1 MLKHRQRGCGPR
13 NAVPFDSRND
23 MSTSAEPTTGFHA
36 LGLTDLLITTLTSL
50 GYEEPTPIQR
60 EAIPPL
66 LQGRDLLGQAATGT
80 GKTAAFALPLLQ
92 RAVAAAPD
100 DGSDRERRV
109 SIIILAPTRELA
121 MQVAEAVHKY
131 GKTLGVSALPIYGGQ
146 AIQQQLRAL
155 RRGVD
160 VVVATPGRALDH
172 IRRGSL
178 DLSGVR
184 AVVLDEADE
193 MLDMGFADDLEAIL
207 EAVPAERQTALFS
220 ATMPPRI
227 AAIAR
232 RHLREPVQVKVAAD
246 PVAAGDV
253 PRVRQSAYVV
263 QRQHKVAA
271 LGRVLDME
279 SPTAAIVFCRTR
291 TEVDELTETLNGR
304 GYRAEALH
312 GGFDQEQRDRVM
324 RRFRDGTID
333 LLIATDVAA
342 RGLDIEHI
350 SHVVNFDV
358 PSAPEG
364 YVHRIGRTGRAGR
377 EGVAITFAEP
387 REHRL
392 LRNIER
398 VTGQKIQLESVPT
411 VVDLRARRLELTRA
425 SLQETLLESDFEHYR
440 VVVEALADE
449 FDVFDIAAAAVRLAH
464 QASSGTDDEDQE
476 IPTARVFDSD
486 RPRRE
491 SEGRGRGV
499 RGDRS
504 ERGERGGRVRRGRGD
519 RSDSDVTRLYI
530 GLGRLAG
537 IRPGDLV
544 GAIANEAGIDAR
556 AIGSIDIADRF
567 SIVEVPDAAADS
579 VIDAL
584 RQTTIRGKRVQV
596 RRDRFGD

>member
-1 MLKHRQRGCGPR
+1 MT
-13 NAVPFDSRND
+13 
-23 MSTSAEPTTGFHA
+23 TSAEPTSGFAA
-36 LGLTDLLITTLTSL
+36 LGLTDALVNTLTAL

-66 LQGRDLLGQAATGT
+66 LEGRDLLGQAATGT
-80 GKTAAFALPLLQ
+80 GKTAAFALPLIQ
-92 RAVAAAPD
+92 RTLLPD
-100 DGSDRERRV
+100 GDTDRQRRV
-109 SIIILAPTRELA
+109 RVLILAPTRELA

-131 GKTLGVSALPIYGGQ
+131 GKALGVSAQPIYGGQ

-160 VVVATPGRALDH
+160 VVVATPGRALDL

-227 AAIAR
+227 SSIAK
-232 RHLREPVQVKVAAD
+232 RHLREPVQVKVADEPLAT
-246 PVAAGDV
+246 GDV
-253 PRVRQSAYVV
+253 PRVRQSAYLV

-271 LGRVLDME
+271 LGRVLDIE
-279 SPTAAIVFCRTR
+279 SPTAALVFCRTR

-312 GGFDQEQRDRVM
+312 GGFEQEQRDRVM
-324 RRFRDGTID
+324 RRFREGTAD

-358 PSAPEG
+358 PSAPES

-392 LRNIER
+392 LRNIEHM
-398 VTGQKIQLESVPT
+398 TGQKIQLETVPT
-411 VVDLRARRLELTRA
+411 VIDLRARRLELTRS
-425 SLQETLLESDFEHYR
+425 SLEETLLEGDFDQYR
-440 VVVEALADE
+440 VVVEALAEE
-449 FDVFDIAAAAVRLAH
+449 FDVLDVAAAAVRLAH
-464 QASSGTDDEDQE
+464 QTASGTEDEEQE
-476 IPTARVFDSD
+476 IPTPVSYSADWGARSRRD
-486 RPRRE
+486 R
-491 SEGRGRGV
+491 
-499 RGDRS
+499 DRS
-504 ERGERGGRVRRGRGD
+504 RSRERGGRGDREDRGERARRGRGD
-519 RSDSDVTRLYI
+519 ADVTRLYI

-567 SIVEVPDAAADS
+567 SIVEVPDDAAEA

-584 RQTTIRGKRVQV
+584 RQTTIRGKRVSV
-596 RRDRFGD
+596 RRDRFGG

>member
-1 MLKHRQRGCGPR
+1 MT
-13 NAVPFDSRND
+13 
-23 MSTSAEPTTGFHA
+23 TSADPTSAFSA
-36 LGLTDLLITTLTSL
+36 LGLSDALVSTLTGL

-66 LQGRDLLGQAATGT
+66 LEGRDLLGQAATGT
-80 GKTAAFALPLLQ
+80 GKTAAFALPLIQ
-92 RAVAAAPD
+92 RILPGQPD
-100 DGSDRERRV
+100 GDPDRQRRV
-109 SIIILAPTRELA
+109 SVLILAPTRELA
-121 MQVAEAVHKY
+121 MQVAEAVHRY
-131 GKTLGVSALPIYGGQ
+131 GKALGVCAVPIYGGQ

-193 MLDMGFADDLEAIL
+193 MLDMGFAEDLDAIL

-220 ATMPPRI
+220 ATIPARI
-227 AAIAR
+227 SSIAK
-232 RHLREPVQVKVAAD
+232 RHLRDPVHVKVADEPLAI
-246 PVAAGDV
+246 GDV

-279 SPTAAIVFCRTR
+279 SPTAALVFCRTR

-312 GGFDQEQRDRVM
+312 GGFEQEQRDRVM
-324 RRFRDGTID
+324 RRFREGTAD

-358 PSAPEG
+358 PSSPDA

-377 EGVAITFAEP
+377 EGAAITFAEP

-398 VTGQKIQLESVPT
+398 MTGQKIQLETVPT

-425 SLQETLLESDFEHYR
+425 SL
-440 VVVEALADE
+440 
-449 FDVFDIAAAAVRLAH
+449 
-464 QASSGTDDEDQE
+464 
-476 IPTARVFDSD
+476 
-486 RPRRE
+486 
-491 SEGRGRGV
+491 
-499 RGDRS
+499 
-504 ERGERGGRVRRGRGD
+504 
-519 RSDSDVTRLYI
+519 
-530 GLGRLAG
+530 
-537 IRPGDLV
+537 
-544 GAIANEAGIDAR
+544 
-556 AIGSIDIADRF
+556 
-567 SIVEVPDAAADS
+567 
-579 VIDAL
+579 
-584 RQTTIRGKRVQV
+584 
-596 RRDRFGD
+596 